1 MRFLQV
7 IVVVV
12 EESVQYNNRV
22 SKRSV
27 KGNPI
32 DAYVCYD
39 VNSDRTG
46 NVMIKSVITYTEYY
60 VQRIPLT
67 YSGLF
72 VENFSVLDSILS
84 SIINSCLYV
93 YQ

>member
-1 MRFLQV
+1 MSNT
-7 IVVVV
+7 II
-12 EESVQYNNRV
+12 ESQ
-22 SKRSV
+22 KDPDEQV

-60 VQRIPLT
+60 KLHRIP
-67 YSGLF
+67 SGSF
-72 VENFSVLDSILS
+72 VESLSLLDTILS
-84 SIINSCLYV
+84 SIINRCICVL
-93 YQ
+93 